1 MKRIDWGFDKSLVP
15 IYGKID
21 APYVSL
27 WMAVIGQAL
36 CDLENPNEEIKD
48 DATRYFSS
56 GRYLLDL
63 AKIGLDIDILTEPL
77 ETVYNIKVNPCAI
90 DYVRTRLSLMHYTEH
105 GTLQTPYESQDT
117 VVAAHSTS
125 VEKIWS
131 CFTVSLYPDST
142 ADCM

>member
-1 MKRIDWGFDKSLVP
+1 MNRIDWGFDKSLVP
-15 IYGKID
+15 IYGDRD

-36 CDLENPNEEIKD
+36 CDLEHPDKEVQE
-48 DATRYFSS
+48 DAAKYFSS
-56 GRYLLDL
+56 GRYVLDL

-77 ETVYNIKVNPCAI
+77 ETVYNIKVNQCAI
-90 DYVRTRLSLMHYTEH
+90 DYVRTRLSSMHYTEQ
-105 GTLQTPYESQDT
+105 GTLQTPYESRDT
-117 VVAAHSTS
+117 VVAAHSIS

-131 CFTVSLYPDST
+131 CFTASLYPDSP